1 MINETTEF
9 KNLEL
14 KIMER
19 HLQGVVSR
27 TSSGSR
33 YGEAAKRQL
42 DNISQLLKK
51 KLGGIKSGYTRRK
64 TR

>member
-51 KLGGIKSGYTRRK
+51 KD
-64 TR
+64 